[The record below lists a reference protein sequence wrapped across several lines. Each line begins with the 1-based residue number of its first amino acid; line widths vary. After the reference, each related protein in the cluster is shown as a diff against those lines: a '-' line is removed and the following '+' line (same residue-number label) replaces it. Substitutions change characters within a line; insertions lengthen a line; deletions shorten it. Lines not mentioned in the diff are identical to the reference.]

1 MDLSRE
7 KWILLSACSHSCH
20 SFLFF
25 LHWFCISPV
34 LPCCLQKYVNLWPL
48 NYPVVTISKLEPA
61 WEREQKVFCNLY
73 FRKEVMD
80 CKKETVS
87 GFLTDTCP
95 GWDDILGEGN
105 RGDLGGSQTWA
116 CVQENHPESLLK
128 HRILPPK
135 VSDSI
140 AVKPKFHMSSRFP
153 GNADATCLRTR
164 FEH

>member
-34 LPCCLQKYVNLWPL
+34 LPCCLQKYVNLWAL

-105 RGDLGGSQTWA
+105 RGDLGWFSNMSMCA
-116 CVQENHPESLLK
+116 RESPRELVK
-128 HRILPPK
+128 TQGTAPQSFWFHSCEAQ
-135 VSDSI
+135 VSH
-140 AVKPKFHMSSRFP
+140 V
-153 GNADATCLRTR
+153 
-164 FEH
+164 